1 MTIDYAK
8 EYAESVINGD
18 RIAGKKVILSAKRYL
33 NDLKASE
40 NDNFPYFY
48 DVERANRVNQF
59 MEILPDPKT
68 MRSYPLA
75 DFQRFIVSNMY
86 GWWHK
91 DDPSK
96 RRFRKAMLSMARKNG
111 KSILISGFALY
122 EFLMGNSPAYSRQIF
137 CTAND
142 RKQANIVFTM
152 IKKRL
157 NALRSREGDIKRGTK
172 VMRDVIEN
180 LDDYSYV
187 RALSRDTGT
196 VDGFEP
202 HVGILDEYAASKT
215 TEMMELLESGQA
227 LLDNSLILI
236 ISTAGFDLN
245 APMHTIEYPYAT
257 KVLTGEVKDDEY
269 FAYIAEQDDV
279 AEVDDRSTWIK
290 SNPILA
296 VPELQ
301 DQVYGYLDKRWTEA
315 KEKGTR
321 NAVLVKNYNMWR
333 QAEEDSY
340 MDIDTWNAACID
352 PINIDGQRVWIGIDV
367 GKSSDLYA
375 ISWLVPQEGYW
386 YADSYAFVAT
396 KYGLDAKIKADRL
409 DYRRLE
415 QMGQCE
421 ITQLESGVIDVERVY
436 QWLDNFVE
444 EHHLDVQAICFDPA
458 QYGPLLTQIEK
469 GHPEWQQIQIRQGT
483 LTLSM
488 PTKQFR
494 DDVLDKRVLHP
505 NNEILAGAIS
515 NAVLRSD
522 NNGVRIDKNRYSNK
536 IDAADALLDAY
547 AVCFREDI
555 DNYLTDDD
563 VMSDDFGF

>member
-1 MTIDYAK
+1 I
-8 EYAESVINGD
+8 
-18 RIAGKKVILSAKRYL
+18 IA
-33 NDLKASE
+33 
-40 NDNFPYFY
+40 
-48 DVERANRVNQF
+48 
-59 MEILPDPKT
+59 
-68 MRSYPLA
+68 
-75 DFQRFIVSNMY
+75 NMY
-86 GWWHK
+86 GWWK
-91 DDPSK
+91 KEDATK

-111 KSILISGFALY
+111 KSILISGVALY
-122 EFLMGNSPAYSRQIF
+122 EFLMGNSPEFSRQIF

-172 VMRDVIEN
+172 VMRDVIDN

-257 KVLTGEVKDDEY
+257 KILSDEVVDDTY
-269 FAYIAEQDDV
+269 FAYIAEQDDA
-279 AEVDDRSTWIK
+279 AEVDDKSMWIK

-296 VPELQ
+296 IPELQ

-340 MDIDTWNAACID
+340 MDIDTWNAACVD
-352 PINIDGQRVWIGIDV
+352 PINIDGQRAWIGIDV

-375 ISWLVPQEGYW
+375 ISWLIPQEGFW

-421 ITQLESGVIDVERVY
+421 ITQLESGVIDVERVFT
-436 QWLDNFVE
+436 WLDDFVNV
-444 EHHLDVQAICFDPA
+444 HNLDVQAICFDPA

-469 GHPEWQQIQIRQGT
+469 NHPEWQQIQIRQGT